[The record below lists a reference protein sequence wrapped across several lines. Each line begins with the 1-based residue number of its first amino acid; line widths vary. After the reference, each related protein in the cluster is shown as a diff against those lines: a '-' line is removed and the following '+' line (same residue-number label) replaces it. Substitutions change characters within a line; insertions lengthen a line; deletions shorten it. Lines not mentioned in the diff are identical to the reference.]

1 MPLTAQQI
9 VTYACQEAKCPG
21 FTAQAG
27 DFLNQTLQ
35 ELCQDYDIE
44 LARNVIQFY
53 FNTGTA
59 TLQAGGTAPST
70 GSGPYAL
77 PSTYLRMRVQDG
89 KDMIFYTLNGVPYPL
104 IQVSLAEYLWMV
116 QTPGFSSYPQN
127 YATDTSL
134 QTYTTPVL
142 YVWPPSSI
150 GQPASGTYGQVTA
163 YFQMTM
169 PDIATPATSSVVPW
183 FPNQTILQRA
193 VAGRLMGITGDER
206 QQQYLGEDPDKS
218 PLGWKVLLNNWLK
231 NASAASHSAND
242 GPWNTCYLAADL
254 PSDAG
259 SYTAHDVSSH
269 AGTAHVSRW
278 VAGGL
283 ACGGAKSPAESLR
296 LMELPGKGTLYYAG
310 SFIFAW
316 NPSHS
321 RHILRFGLA
330 HGRSRACKAADDT
343 ARH

>member
-1 MPLTAQQI
+1 MPLTAAQI
-9 VTYACQEAKCPG
+9 CTYACQESKCPG

-59 TLQAGGTAPST
+59 TLQAGGTVPST

-231 NASAASHSAND
+231 NASDREGAVK
-242 GPWNTCYLAADL
+242 T
-254 PSDAG
+254 
-259 SYTAHDVSSH
+259 V
-269 AGTAHVSRW
+269 
-278 VAGGL
+278 GL
-283 ACGGAKSPAESLR
+283 DRRRFGRPFDSLR
-296 LMELPGKGTLYYAG
+296 NTKTIG
-310 SFIFAW
+310 W
-316 NPSHS
+316 
-321 RHILRFGLA
+321 
-330 HGRSRACKAADDT
+330 
-343 ARH
+343 